1 MFNTSNGGYGLADIA
16 AVTGN
21 RNNGYDDGFGW
32 GNGNWWIIILFL
44 FCFCGWGG
52 NGWGNRYGDAVGAT
66 DNYVLA
72 SDFATLQRQI
82 DSASQ
87 SLERKGDSIQEQL
100 CGRFYDMNTMFSNT
114 NQNIMNGFNTQNLA
128 NLQNTNAIQRDIY
141 SGTVQGMQNTN
152 ALQQQ
157 LAQCCCENREAI
169 AQVRYD
175 MATDTCAIETNSTN
189 NTRDIIEA
197 NNANTRS
204 ILDAIQQTRVEAM
217 QEKINSL
224 QLQNQ
229 GLQFAASQQ
238 SQNAYLLD
246 QLKPTPSPAYLVSNP
261 YCNCGNGYAYSGCG
275 TCAG

>member
-1 MFNTSNGGYGLADIA
+1 MFNTNGYSPADIA
-16 AVTGN
+16 AVTN

-32 GNGNWWIIILFL
+32 GNGSWWIIILFL
-44 FCFCGWGG
+44 FFFCGWGG
-52 NGWGNRYGDAVGAT
+52 NGYGWNNAGGAA

-100 CGRFYDMNTMFSNT
+100 CGRFYDMNTMFANT

-128 NLQNTNAIQRDIY
+128 NLQNANAIQRDIY
-141 SGTVQGMQNTN
+141 SNTVAGMQNTN
-152 ALQQQ
+152 ALQTQ

-175 MATDTCAIETNSTN
+175 MATDTCAIESNSTN

-197 NNANTRS
+197 NNNNTRA
-204 ILDAIQQTRVEAM
+204 ILDAIQQNRIEAM
-217 QEKINSL
+217 QEKISSL
-224 QLQNQ
+224 ELKNQ

-246 QLKPTPSPAYLVSNP
+246 QLRPNPSPAYLVSNP

-275 TCAG
+275 TCTG